1 MTPTKPGLTHFGA
14 LKQYLPVNKDG
25 VYLFVKA
32 LTAGILAFSLLSCGI
47 YKPTP
52 DLERLYRSAREDRP
66 QPPVILIPGVLG
78 TRLHDNAGHEVWPGS
93 TLKLLTSRY
102 RELALTI
109 GPQSLRPGADDL
121 RPSGLFESA
130 TGRDYYSRILRVLE
144 GAGGYL
150 AGSAGTPVTDTRPR
164 YYVLTYDW
172 RQDAITTVG
181 LLDRLIEQ
189 IRADNE
195 QPHLQVD
202 IIGHSMGGLIA
213 RYYARYGTQDLLD
226 GNEFEVTHSG
236 AQKIR
241 RLILVGTP
249 NLGSVEAMHS
259 LIAGTNLGFR
269 ETFPEVIMTMP
280 AIYQLFP
287 HALHEWIYTT
297 EGKRLERD
305 QFDAYIWKRFE
316 MGPWSPALRRR
327 IRERMG
333 ESEGQQ
339 YLLTLET
346 YFRHHLERAR
356 RFTWSL
362 TVPQP
367 EDGVQPIIFGGDCD
381 LTPARV
387 VVEEVDGESILR
399 LWPEQIAH
407 AVPGVD
413 YEALMMEPGDGTV
426 TKASLLSRDVLDPA
440 VTRHPYLHFSALSVF
455 FICERH
461 DVLTSN
467 ITFQDNLLQVLL
479 SVD

>member
-1 MTPTKPGLTHFGA
+1 MKPYLSVDKKGL
-14 LKQYLPVNKDG
+14 YLLAKT
-25 VYLFVKA
+25 LM
-32 LTAGILAFSLLSCGI
+32 AGILAFSLLSCGI
-47 YKPTP
+47 YKPAP
-52 DLERLYRSAREDRP
+52 DLERLYRNAREGHH
-66 QPPVILIPGVLG
+66 QPPVILIPGILG
-78 TRLHDNAGHEVWPGS
+78 TRLHDNAGHEIWPGS

-102 RELALTI
+102 PELALAI
-109 GPQSLRPGADDL
+109 APQSLQPVVDDL
-121 RPSGLFESA
+121 RPAGLFESA
-130 TGRDYYSRILRVLE
+130 TGRDYYSRILQVL
-144 GAGGYL
+144 GAAGGYV

-164 YYVLTYDW
+164 YYVLAYDW
-172 RQDAITTVG
+172 RQDAIATVG

-189 IRADNE
+189 VRVDHG

-213 RYYARYGTQDLLD
+213 RYYARYGTRDLLD

-241 RLILVGTP
+241 RLILVGAP

-259 LIAGTNLGFR
+259 LIVGANLGFR

-287 HALHEWIYTT
+287 HALHEWLYTT
-297 EGKRLERD
+297 GGQALERD

-327 IRERMG
+327 IIQRMG
-333 ESEGQQ
+333 ELEGQQ
-339 YLLTLET
+339 YLATLEA
-346 YFRHHLERAR
+346 YFHHHLERAR

-362 TVPQP
+362 SVPEP
-367 EDGVQPIIFGGDCD
+367 EGGVRPVIFGGDCD
-381 LTPARV
+381 LTPARL
-387 VVEEVDGESILR
+387 VVEEVDGESTLR
-399 LWPEQIAH
+399 LWPKQIAH
-407 AVPGVD
+407 AEPGVD
-413 YEALMMEPGDGTV
+413 YEGLMMEPGDGTV
-426 TKASLLSRDVLDPA
+426 TKASLLSRNVLDPT
-440 VTRHPYLHFSALSVF
+440 VTRHPYLHFSASSVF

-467 ITFQDNLLQVLL
+467 ITFQDNLLHVLL